1 MLLEYFQMIDRVESV
16 DLQAGRLTA
25 TSNVPDKS
33 PVFEGHFP
41 GLPLVPGVLLIET
54 MAQASGF
61 LLLASNR
68 FSAMPFL
75 MSVDGA
81 KLRTFIEPGTGL
93 DIAADLEHEGSGF
106 AVTKTRIT
114 NAGKKVCDAQLK
126 FRTVAF
132 DAAGEPDTSSLAEL
146 IRTRAGEVG
155 LHEALATGS
164 DA

>member
-1 MLLEYFQMIDRVESV
+1 MLLEYFQMIDRVENV
-16 DLQAGRLTA
+16 DLQAGRLVA
-25 TSNVPDKS
+25 TSIVPGKS

-61 LLLASNR
+61 LLLAANR

-75 MSVDGA
+75 MSVDSA
-81 KLRTFIEPGTGL
+81 KLRTFVEPETVL
-93 DIAADLEHEGSGF
+93 DITVELEHEGSGF
-106 AVTKTRIT
+106 AVTRARIT
-114 NAGKKVCDAQLK
+114 SAGKKICDAQLK

-132 DAAGEPDTSSLAEL
+132 ESAGEPDASGLADL

-155 LHEALATGS
+155 LTDFLS
-164 DA
+164 VDADA

>member
-25 TSNVPDKS
+25 TSTVPAKS

-61 LLLASNR
+61 LLLAANR

-81 KLRTFIEPGTGL
+81 KLRTFIEPETVL
-93 DIAADLEHEGSGF
+93 DIAAELEHEGSGF
-106 AVTKTRIT
+106 AVTRARIT
-114 NAGKKVCDAQLK
+114 RSAKKVCDAQLK
-126 FRTVAF
+126 FRTVPF
-132 DAAGEPDTSSLAEL
+132 DAAGEPDTSGLADL
-146 IRTRAGEVG
+146 IRARAGEVG
-155 LHEALATGS
+155 LNQAFSAGT